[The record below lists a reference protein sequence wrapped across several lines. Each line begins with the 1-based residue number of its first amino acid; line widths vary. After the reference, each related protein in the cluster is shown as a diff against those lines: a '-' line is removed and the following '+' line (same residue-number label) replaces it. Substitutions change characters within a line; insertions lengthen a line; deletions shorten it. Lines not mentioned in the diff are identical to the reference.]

1 MLVGGFSVDDL
12 VSSAATADAGALA
25 KLAHH
30 AAHTHGA
37 YAPNSERALRSDV
50 ARFSGWCADRGV
62 PCLPASPATVA
73 AYIDA
78 LADKKAP
85 ATIRRAVSSI
95 ATFHRAAQ
103 LASPTE
109 AVGVKLALK
118 RLHRARGRAQAQA
131 APMTRDLMERMLAAA
146 GTGPAALRN
155 RALVAVAYDTLCR
168 RSELVALERTDVKAS
183 PAGDGT
189 VTVRRSKTDQEGAG
203 STRFLAAD
211 TMREV
216 GAWLQASGI
225 IEGPLFRS
233 VGKAGAIGGG
243 LDAGDVARIFKKL
256 AKAAGLAP
264 EEAARVSG
272 HSSRVGAAQDMVK
285 HGVELPAVMQAGG
298 WRTPEMVAQYT
309 RRLDARRS
317 GSAKLAMLQNR
328 E

>member
-1 MLVGGFSVDDL
+1 MKDL
-12 VSSAATADAGALA
+12 VSGGTTAEADALA

-37 YAPNSERALRSDV
+37 YASNSERALRSDV
-50 ARFSGWCADRGV
+50 ARFSGWCADRGL

-78 LADKKAP
+78 LADTKAP

-95 ATFHRAAQ
+95 ATLHRAAQ
-103 LASPTE
+103 LASPAA
-109 AVGVKLALK
+109 AVEVRLALK

-131 APMTRDLMERMLAAA
+131 APMTRDLVERMLAAA
-146 GTGPAALRN
+146 GTGTAARRN

-168 RSELVALERTDVKAS
+168 RSELVALHCADLEAG

-189 VTVRRSKTDQEGAG
+189 VTVRRSKSDQEGAG
-203 STRFLAAD
+203 ATRFLAGD

-216 GAWLQASGI
+216 TAWLQVSGLTD
-225 IEGPLFRS
+225 GPLFRS
-233 VGKAGAIGGG
+233 VGKVGAIGGP
-243 LDAGDVARIFKKL
+243 LDAGDVARIFKRL
-256 AKAAGLAP
+256 ALAAGLTA
-264 EEAARVSG
+264 EEAVRVSG
-272 HSSRVGAAQDMVK
+272 HSSRVGAAQDMVR

-298 WRTPEMVAQYT
+298 WRTPEMVARYT

-317 GSAKLAMLQNR
+317 GAAKLAMLQKR
-328 E
+328 G

>member
-1 MLVGGFSVDDL
+1 MKDL
-12 VSSAATADAGALA
+12 VLIATTADTGALA
-25 KLAHH
+25 NLAHH

-50 ARFSGWCADRGV
+50 ARFSGWCADRGSA
-62 PCLPASPATVA
+62 CLPAAPATVA
-73 AYIDA
+73 AYVDA
-78 LADKKAP
+78 LGETKAP

-95 ATFHRAAQ
+95 GTFHRAAQ

-109 AVGVKLALK
+109 AIEVKLALK

-131 APMTRDLMERMLAAA
+131 APLTRNLIECMLAAA
-146 GTGPAALRN
+146 GAGPAALRN

-168 RSELVALERTDVKAS
+168 RSELVALQCTDLEAG

-189 VTVRRSKTDQEGAG
+189 VTVRRSKSDQEGAG
-203 STRFLAAD
+203 ATRFLAGD

-216 GAWLQASGI
+216 AAWLQASGI
-225 IEGPLFRS
+225 TNGSLFRS
-233 VGKAGAIGGG
+233 VGKAGAIGGP

-256 AKAAGLAP
+256 ATAAGLAP
-264 EEAARVSG
+264 EKAARVSG
-272 HSSRVGAAQDMVK
+272 HSSRVGAAQDMVRY
-285 HGVELPAVMQAGG
+285 GVELPAIMQAGG
-298 WRTPEMVAQYT
+298 WRTPEMVARYT

>member
-1 MLVGGFSVDDL
+1 MNDL
-12 VSSAATADAGALA
+12 VSIAATADAGALA
-25 KLAHH
+25 NLAHH
-30 AAHTHGA
+30 AERAHGA

-50 ARFSGWCADRGV
+50 ASFSGWCADRML
-62 PCLPASPATVA
+62 PCLPATSSTVA

-78 LADKKAP
+78 LGEAKAP

-109 AVGVKLALK
+109 AIEVKLALK
-118 RLHRARGRAQAQA
+118 RLHRAKGRAQAQA
-131 APMTRDLMERMLAAA
+131 APMTRNLVERMLTAA

-155 RALVAVAYDTLCR
+155 RALVALAYDTLAR
-168 RSELVALERTDVKAS
+168 RSEIVALDRADLETS

-203 STRFLAAD
+203 MVRYLAAD

-216 GAWLQASGI
+216 AAWLAASGI
-225 IEGPLFRS
+225 TEGSLFRS
-233 VGKAGAIGGG
+233 VGKSGAIGGS
-243 LDAGDVARIFKKL
+243 LDAGDVARIFKRL
-256 AKAAGLAP
+256 ALAAGLTT

-272 HSSRVGAAQDMVK
+272 HSSRVGAAQDMVRY
-285 HGVELPAVMQAGG
+285 GVELPAVMQAGG
-298 WRTPEMVAQYT
+298 WRTPQMVAQYT

-317 GSAKLAMLQNR
+317 GSAKLAVLQNR

>member
-1 MLVGGFSVDDL
+1 MKDL
-12 VSSAATADAGALA
+12 VFSGATAEADALA
-25 KLAHH
+25 NLAHH

-50 ARFSGWCADRGV
+50 ARFSGWCADRGL

-78 LADKKAP
+78 LAHEKAP

-95 ATFHRAAQ
+95 ATLHRAAQ

-109 AVGVKLALK
+109 AIEVKLALK
-118 RLHRARGRAQAQA
+118 RLHRAKGRAQAQA
-131 APMTRDLMERMLAAA
+131 APMTRDLVVRMLAAA
-146 GTGPAALRN
+146 GTGSAALRN

-168 RSELVALERTDVKAS
+168 RSELVALRCTDLEAS

-189 VTVRRSKTDQEGAG
+189 VTVRKSKTDQEGAG
-203 STRFLAAD
+203 TTRFLAAD

-216 GAWLQASGI
+216 AAWLAASGI
-225 IEGPLFRS
+225 TDGPLFRS
-233 VGKAGAIGGG
+233 VGKAGTIGGQ
-243 LDAGDVARIFKKL
+243 LDAGDVARIFKKV
-256 AKAAGLAP
+256 ATASGVTP
-264 EEAARVSG
+264 EEVVCVSG
-272 HSSRVGAAQDMVK
+272 HSSRVGAAQDMVR

-298 WRTPEMVAQYT
+298 WRTPEMVARYT

-317 GSAKLAMLQNR
+317 GAAKLAMLQKR